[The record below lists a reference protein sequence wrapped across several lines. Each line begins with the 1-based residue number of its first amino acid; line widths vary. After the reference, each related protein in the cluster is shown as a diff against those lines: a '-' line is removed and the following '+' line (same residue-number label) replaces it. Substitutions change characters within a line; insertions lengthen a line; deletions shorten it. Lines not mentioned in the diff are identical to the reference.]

1 MFFIAD
7 HRAPSPQVKEKSR
20 KGTWLVEI
28 RDAKT
33 RQSLLV
39 EHDEPIDAFVFP
51 DPETMPRARRSASLW
66 AEGERHAEG
75 VLVGE
80 LDGED
85 WVCFVEL
92 KGSLEHKDAAKQ
104 SPTEHALD
112 QLEGSARHFHPTTDS
127 TGREHHDRF
136 ADGSDELGVR
146 PSKRHRV
153 VGLLVALRRSPMP
166 PPHRAIVLGDRE
178 VPLRTVR
185 LSMTEPSR
193 TRTSFRDL
201 LKKAAVLR

>member
-1 MFFIAD
+1 MFFVAD
-7 HRAPSPQVKEKSR
+7 HRAPPPEVRERPR

-33 RQSLLV
+33 KQSLLV
-39 EHDEPIDAFVFP
+39 EHDEPIDAYVFP
-51 DPETMPRARRSASLW
+51 DPEALPPEERGAPLW

-80 LDGED
+80 LDGVS

-92 KGSLEHKDAAKQ
+92 KGSLEHKVAAKQ
-104 SPTEHALD
+104 APAERALS
-112 QLEGSARHFHPTTDS
+112 QLEGSARHFHPAAGS
-127 TGREHHDRF
+127 SGRAHHDQF
-136 ADGSDELGVR
+136 VDGSDELEVR
-146 PSKRHRV
+146 PSKQHRV
-153 VGLLVALRRSPMP
+153 VGLLVALRRIPRP
-166 PPHRAIVLGDRE
+166 APRRALALGAME
-178 VPLRTVR
+178 IPLRTVQ

-201 LKKAAVLR
+201 LKAAAVLP